1 MKIIQPSFSI
11 IDQDFGIDGIFR
23 QIELAGRTCYRSED
37 RITETSAKVF
47 VERMIASGHTAMLE
61 HGTVYLAMPM
71 VSLSKEEVWERY
83 VNNKYS
89 KCCVVLK
96 DTNLAELM
104 NKSTEDE
111 SDFVYVTTNY
121 RVLVENGWLDDLR
134 YSCNPTQ
141 FHKRRITVLFHTQV
155 AISREFNRHRV
166 NSIAESSTRYC
177 NYSKDKFGNE
187 ITVNLPSWIEPA
199 AITPDAMDKAVMQN
213 KLLELANTWG
223 NAKVKFPKEFTA
235 LDYWLLANT
244 MAEYCYMGLIQ
255 QGWTAQQARTIL
267 PLDTNTDLV
276 HTAFVEDWQHFFDL
290 RALGTTGKPHP
301 DASCLAIPLYNE
313 FKKRDLL

>member
-71 VSLSKEEVWERY
+71 ETILPIEANGWGKY
-83 VNNKYS
+83 VKNPYS
-89 KCCVVLK
+89 KGYKVCEVGGERRV
-96 DTNLAELM
+96 A
-104 NKSTEDE
+104 
-111 SDFVYVTTNY
+111 VTTNY

-134 YSCNPTQ
+134 YICNPTIY
-141 FHKRRITVLFHTQV
+141 HARRITVLFHTQV

-213 KLLELANTWG
+213 KLLELANIWG
-223 NAKVKFPKEFTA
+223 NAEVKFPKEFTA

-290 RALGTTGKPHP
+290 RALGTTGNPHP

-313 FKKRDLL
+313 FKKRGLL

>member
-37 RITETSAKVF
+37 RITGTSAKVF

-61 HGTVYLAMPM
+61 HGTVYLGMPM
-71 VSLSKEEVWERY
+71 ETMFPTETNGWDKY
-83 VNNKYS
+83 MKNPYS
-89 KCCVVLK
+89 KGGVVCSVNGEK
-96 DTNLAELM
+96 RIA
-104 NKSTEDE
+104 
-111 SDFVYVTTNY
+111 VTTNY
-121 RVLVENGWLDDLR
+121 RVLVENKWLDDLQFI
-134 YSCNPTQ
+134 CNPTIY
-141 FHKRRITVLFHTQV
+141 HARRVTVLFHTQV

-166 NSIAESSTRYC
+166 NSMAESSTRYC

-199 AITPDAMDKAVMQN
+199 TITPDAINKADVQS
-213 KLLELANTWG
+213 KLLELAEIWG
-223 NAKVKFPKEFTA
+223 NAEVKFPKDFTA

-244 MAEYCYMGLIQ
+244 LAEYCYMGLIQ

-267 PLDTNTDLV
+267 PLNTNTDLV
-276 HTAFVEDWQHFFDL
+276 HTAFVEDWRHFFDL
-290 RALGTTGKPHP
+290 RAFGTTGKPHP
-301 DASCLAIPLYNE
+301 DANCLAIPLYNE
-313 FKKRDLL
+313 FLKRGLL

>member
-71 VSLSKEEVWERY
+71 ETILPIEANGWGKY
-83 VNNKYS
+83 VKNPYS
-89 KCCVVLK
+89 KGYKVCEVGGERRV
-96 DTNLAELM
+96 A
-104 NKSTEDE
+104 
-111 SDFVYVTTNY
+111 VTTNY

-134 YSCNPTQ
+134 YICNPTVY
-141 FHKRRITVLFHTQV
+141 HARRITVLFHTQV

-199 AITPDAMDKAVMQN
+199 VITPEAMDKAVMQN

-223 NAKVKFPKEFTA
+223 NAEVKFPKEFTA

-313 FKKRDLL
+313 FKKRGLL

>member
-89 KCCVVLK
+89 KCCVVPK

-223 NAKVKFPKEFTA
+223 NAEVKFPKEFTA

-276 HTAFVEDWQHFFDL
+276 HTAFAEDWQHFFDL

-313 FKKRDLL
+313 FKKRGLL

>member
-61 HGTVYLAMPM
+61 HGTVYLSMPM
-71 VSLSKEEVWERY
+71 ETILPIEANGWGKY
-83 VNNKYS
+83 VKNPYS
-89 KCCVVLK
+89 KGYKVCEVDGERRV
-96 DTNLAELM
+96 A
-104 NKSTEDE
+104 
-111 SDFVYVTTNY
+111 VTTNY

-134 YSCNPTQ
+134 YICNPTIY
-141 FHKRRITVLFHTQV
+141 HARRITVLFHTQV

-187 ITVNLPSWIEPA
+187 ITLSLLSWIEPA

-223 NAKVKFPKEFTA
+223 NAEVKFPKEFTA

-267 PLDTNTDLV
+267 PLDINTDLV

-313 FKKRDLL
+313 FKKRGLL